1 MVKSVL
7 FTKQKE
13 NNKKE
18 SDKDKEFLAKKRAEP
33 DTPPEKDID
42 MVKLKKKIN
51 DIMGSIC
58 SQNNNENNNADYLYK
73 SMHKNYVLNEF
84 TSNCLN
90 YINKII
96 TDVKKNHLKKFQGL
110 FELNKI
116 FISIIK
122 ELLMNEFELLL
133 LSLYLESIDISLY
146 SDIFSFQESLIFLCF
161 FIKKLT
167 VSSEI
172 ISPINSFLI
181 RKYQGFE
188 AQFDKWVKLNSSI
201 INNKFFL
208 SYAEIN
214 QRFKEYNNSYSIYC
228 KNNYIDYNLII
239 DRILTMSIPYNDCKN
254 DNLFFDKKGNSSELG
269 MDSFNFINYN
279 GKNKKIKNKNNE
291 IFFTTNN
298 SNNNKYN
305 LNNNINKINNL
316 YAPNFIS
323 TFPNGI
329 FINANNTNN
338 PDINLG
344 YLYSSNNNI
353 YNHFNNNINNELIS
367 PQIINTEFIKINQSE
382 PKARTTFKITN
393 INNSKNSN
401 ISKNITNEDSQK
413 ANDIKPLFTIEE
425 DKTKDKKD
433 NIIEDENKR
442 NNVCMNTDILN
453 KNQLNLDKRNN
464 KEISLTPNNLLYSL
478 DNENNNNNIN
488 QNNHDNNNLFET
500 IYRQI
505 NKDNININHANNN
518 LVKNNE
524 IINANQNQN
533 NIIAFNASQQIP
545 DFNALKYGGNLG
557 VNDYNPPSFLSSKNP
572 CYADFN
578 NFYQSSFHPLDE
590 NMKQLYQS
598 NENLFGSWINTSSK
612 NFYPIINNN
621 YSNKIGESGSINNIN
636 YTPINHM
643 FGNNN
648 ALMNASYG
656 LNNQNGKMNIAQEK
670 KPEESNNQNNSV

>member
-13 NNKKE
+13 NNKE
-18 SDKDKEFLAKKRAEP
+18 SDKDKEFLSKKRAEP

-58 SQNNNENNNADYLYK
+58 SQNNNESSNADYLYK
-73 SMHKNYVLNEF
+73 SIHKNYVLNEF

-90 YINKII
+90 YINKMI
-96 TDVKKNHLKKFQGL
+96 TDVRKNHLKKFQGL

-133 LSLYLESIDISLY
+133 LSLYLESIDISLN
-146 SDIFSFQESLIFLCF
+146 SDIFSFQESLIYLCF

-172 ISPINSFLI
+172 IAPINSFLI

-188 AQFDKWVKLNSSI
+188 AQFEKWVKLNSSI
-201 INNKFFL
+201 LNNKFFF
-208 SYAEIN
+208 SYTEIN

-254 DNLFFDKKGNSSELG
+254 DNLFIDKKGNSSELG
-269 MDSFNFINYN
+269 MDSFNTNNVINFD
-279 GKNKKIKNKNNE
+279 GKKKKINKNNE

-298 SNNNKYN
+298 STYNKNNC
-305 LNNNINKINNL
+305 NNNINKINNL

-329 FINANNTNN
+329 FINTNNTNN

-353 YNHFNNNINNELIS
+353 YNHFNNNINNELVS
-367 PQIINTEFIKINQSE
+367 PQIFNTEFIKINQSD

-393 INNSKNSN
+393 MNNS
-401 ISKNITNEDSQK
+401 IDLGVPKNIINEDSK
-413 ANDIKPLFTIEE
+413 KTNAIKPLFTTEE
-425 DKTKDKKD
+425 DKKKE
-433 NIIEDENKR
+433 NKNNVIEEEIKR
-442 NNVCMNTDILN
+442 NNVNTNTDSLD
-453 KNQLNLDKRNN
+453 KNRLNLNKRNN

-478 DNENNNNNIN
+478 DNDNNNNIN
-488 QNNHDNNNLFET
+488 QNNHEDNNLIET

-505 NKDNININHANNN
+505 NKDNININHTNNN
-518 LVKNNE
+518 LIKNNE

-533 NIIAFNASQQIP
+533 NIIAFNASQQIQ
-545 DFNALKYGGNLG
+545 DFNALKYGGNFG

-572 CYADFN
+572 CYPDLN

-590 NMKQLYQS
+590 NLKQLYQS
-598 NENLFGSWINTSSK
+598 NENLFGSWMNSSK
-612 NFYPIINNN
+612 NFYHIINNN
-621 YSNKIGESGSINNIN
+621 YSSKIGESGSINNIN
-636 YTPINHM
+636 YTPINQM

-648 ALMNASYG
+648 ALININNGS
-656 LNNQNGKMNIAQEK
+656 NNQNGKINIAQEK
-670 KPEESNNQNNSV
+670 KPEENTSQNNSL

>member
-13 NNKKE
+13 NNKE
-18 SDKDKEFLAKKRAEP
+18 SDKDKEFLSKKRAEP

-58 SQNNNENNNADYLYK
+58 SQNNNESSNADYLYK
-73 SMHKNYVLNEF
+73 SIHKNYVLNEF

-90 YINKII
+90 YINKMI
-96 TDVKKNHLKKFQGL
+96 TDVRKNHLKKFQGL

-133 LSLYLESIDISLY
+133 LSLYLESIDISLN
-146 SDIFSFQESLIFLCF
+146 SDIFSFQESLIYLCF

-172 ISPINSFLI
+172 IAPINSFLI

-188 AQFDKWVKLNSSI
+188 AQFEKWVKLNSSI
-201 INNKFFL
+201 LNNKFFF
-208 SYAEIN
+208 SYTEIN

-254 DNLFFDKKGNSSELG
+254 DNLFIDKKGNSSELG
-269 MDSFNFINYN
+269 MDSFNTNNVINFD
-279 GKNKKIKNKNNE
+279 GKKKKINKNNE

-298 SNNNKYN
+298 STYNKNNC
-305 LNNNINKINNL
+305 NNNINKINNL

-353 YNHFNNNINNELIS
+353 YNHFNNNINNELVS
-367 PQIINTEFIKINQSE
+367 PQIFNTEFIKINQSD

-393 INNSKNSN
+393 MNNS
-401 ISKNITNEDSQK
+401 IDLGVPKNIINEDSK
-413 ANDIKPLFTIEE
+413 KTNAIKPLFTTEE
-425 DKTKDKKD
+425 DKKKE
-433 NIIEDENKR
+433 NKNNVIEEEIKR
-442 NNVCMNTDILN
+442 NNVNTNTDSLD
-453 KNQLNLDKRNN
+453 KNRLNLNKRNN

-478 DNENNNNNIN
+478 DNDNNNNIN
-488 QNNHDNNNLFET
+488 QNNHEDNNLIET

-505 NKDNININHANNN
+505 NKDNININHTNNN
-518 LVKNNE
+518 LIKNNE

-533 NIIAFNASQQIP
+533 NIIAFNASQQIQ
-545 DFNALKYGGNLG
+545 DFNALKYGGNFG

-572 CYADFN
+572 CYPDLN

-590 NMKQLYQS
+590 NLKQLYQS
-598 NENLFGSWINTSSK
+598 NENLFGSWMNSSK
-612 NFYPIINNN
+612 NFYHIINNN
-621 YSNKIGESGSINNIN
+621 YSSKIGESGSINNIN
-636 YTPINHM
+636 YTPINQM

-648 ALMNASYG
+648 ALININNGS
-656 LNNQNGKMNIAQEK
+656 NNQNGKINIAQEK
-670 KPEESNNQNNSV
+670 KPEENTSQNNSL